1 MSLHYLDAF
10 VAYAGPEI
18 TDPFRIHREI
28 DEIRRQ
34 RLVQCL
40 TQVAKVA
47 KAFRNLATLAP
58 NLATLT
64 PVFGNLRPSFDNL
77 VIQGC
82 QTI

>member
-1 MSLHYLDAF
+1 MSLRYLGAF
-10 VAYAGPEI
+10 VAYAGPEV
-18 TDPFRIHREI
+18 TDPFRIHRETE
-28 DEIRRQ
+28 EIRHQ
-34 RLVQCL
+34 RPVLYL

-47 KAFRNLATLAP
+47 KALENLATLAP

-64 PVFGNLRPSFDNL
+64 PVFGNLRPSFGNL